1 MKSIEKYF
9 HNNYDIFRRYFD
21 SREQYEAL
29 IRAGNFKK
37 MEFIIK
43 GRSEFNW
50 DEWFKSFC
58 EKN

>member
-1 MKSIEKYF
+1 MKPIEKYF
-9 HNNYDIFRRYFD
+9 RNNADLFLRYFD

-37 MEFIIK
+37 MEFIIE

-50 DEWFKSFC
+50 EEWWKGFC
-58 EKN
+58 ENN